1 MVYTIVDHIL
11 PLPEKISLGSR
22 QGTQIGPMNK
32 IDKAD

>member
-1 MVYTIVDHIL
+1 MVYMIVDHIL
-11 PLPEKISLGSR
+11 LLPERISLGSR